1 MLEAVI
7 KPTNKILKKVK
18 KYCVIVFC
26 LIVQNA
32 FSQEIEIMPL
42 VSSAHPRFVAGK
54 DKKEIQKLISTQAEA
69 KTIYDQSKKNIEEY
83 VSRHQTDS
91 TWMVSRLMMFWKT
104 RSTEIFIKGGTYDH
118 AEGEA
123 PVPTV
128 KFPGQR
134 GGISAHAAP
143 KLEDIM
149 PYMDDPRGL
158 YLVNRSTKQLE
169 WVDISKT
176 GNIIEGINN
185 NIMRMAYTSAVL
197 YWISNEEKYA
207 KFAADL
213 FDTYMTGMQ
222 YRKEPF
228 DLSHGHHQTLAGL
241 SSFEVI
247 QEQAIINSLT
257 GIYDYLYSYLKK
269 NKSDKM
275 QVYSDVFRKWADIQI
290 AHGVAFNNWNLMQ
303 AKNVLNI
310 ALMLDDD
317 KNYEDGKG
325 YRYYTNYILNTN
337 SQRQWSLNKVATSG
351 YDAATGFWN
360 ESAGYSLLVL
370 NDFAWFINFF
380 DTYYKLDLV
389 EKLPVLKKAT
399 IAVAQYLFPNGYF
412 ASFGDSHYG
421 RINLNAAYEMLA
433 NARRNKKP
441 EQEKIFTRYIK
452 AIEGYYKER
461 GFNVEKSERSSGNI
475 NSMLYAKENNN
486 INENIEA
493 GNIAEYITPVFS
505 SSHVSYF
512 ALRNGPDAKNGLMAA
527 MSGSKGNH
535 MHAGGISMEIYGK
548 GYVLGPES
556 GIGTNYFQA
565 DYAEYYSQFPAH
577 NTVVVDGISAY
588 PVMKSNHGFEVKSS
602 YPASGVAKDYFAPVS
617 FGDLYF
623 LEPETNA
630 DQRRL
635 TSIIRTSDSTGYYV
649 DIFRSKRKDGKD
661 KMHDYFYHNMG
672 QGLTVTD
679 ATNQPITLQTTDQ
692 LSFGGGHLFA
702 YDYIYAK
709 QSAGKNKDIN
719 AVFNLSI
726 PGKEDVQMN
735 MWMNGNKEREIIIAK
750 SPRSTAIDRMGLPKE
765 IADLPLPTIV
775 ARQNGEAWTKPFTVV
790 FEPSTI
796 SQPKSI
802 RSTSLFEPTNAP
814 ADFTGLVVAN
824 ANGSKQFVFSLPQE
838 GSTVIYE
845 NKSFAGTFGVV
856 SELNSDVQY
865 LFLGNGSAISNGTYS
880 IKAKKTG
887 TSAGIELK
895 AKDVF
900 FFASAP
906 VRISL
911 PAELFKN
918 KQDAKVIMD
927 AKIYKGQVAVYKG
940 KQIMLFDLPVSSYT
954 KLELR

>member
-1 MLEAVI
+1 MMSKTVLIVCFLIASVFS
-7 KPTNKILKKVK
+7 KAQDTKMPSLVSLDYPRYLAGNTNKDYFK
-18 KYCVIVFC
+18 
-26 LIVQNA
+26 
-32 FSQEIEIMPL
+32 
-42 VSSAHPRFVAGK
+42 
-54 DKKEIQKLISTQAEA
+54 KLIASEDPISTGWAT
-69 KTIYDQSKKNIEEY
+69 KIYDQSKKAIEEY
-83 VSRHQTDS
+83 VNRHQTDS

-104 RSTEIFIKGGTYDH
+104 KSTDVFIKGGTYDH

-128 KFPGQR
+128 KFPGMR
-134 GGISAHAAP
+134 GGISAHAVP
-143 KLEDIM
+143 KLEEIM

-207 KFAADL
+207 RFAADL

-257 GIYDYLYSYLKK
+257 GIYDYLYDYLKK
-269 NKSDKM
+269 NKSGKM

-317 KNYEDGKG
+317 KNYENGKG
-325 YRYYTNYILNTN
+325 NQYYTNYILNIN
-337 SQRQWSLNKVATSG
+337 SQRQWSLRKVANEG

-399 IAVAQYLFPNGYF
+399 LAVAQYLFPNGYF

-441 EQEKIFTRYIK
+441 EQETIFTRYIK
-452 AIEGYYKER
+452 AVENYYKER
-461 GFNVEKSERSSGNI
+461 GFNVEKSEQGGGI
-475 NSMLYAKENNN
+475 NSILYAKEKSS
-486 INENIEA
+486 INENSKA
-493 GNIAEYITPVFS
+493 GTIAEYVTPVFS

-512 ALRNGPDAKNGLMAA
+512 ALRNGLDEKNGLMIA

-577 NTVVVDGISAY
+577 NTVAVDGISAY

-602 YPASGVAKDYFAPVS
+602 YPASGVAKDFFSPVS

-623 LEPETNA
+623 LEPET
-630 DQRRL
+630 QC
-635 TSIIRTSDSTGYYV
+635 
-649 DIFRSKRKDGKD
+649 
-661 KMHDYFYHNMG
+661 
-672 QGLTVTD
+672 
-679 ATNQPITLQTTDQ
+679 
-692 LSFGGGHLFA
+692 
-702 YDYIYAK
+702 
-709 QSAGKNKDIN
+709 
-719 AVFNLSI
+719 
-726 PGKEDVQMN
+726 
-735 MWMNGNKEREIIIAK
+735 
-750 SPRSTAIDRMGLPKE
+750 
-765 IADLPLPTIV
+765 
-775 ARQNGEAWTKPFTVV
+775 
-790 FEPSTI
+790 
-796 SQPKSI
+796 
-802 RSTSLFEPTNAP
+802 
-814 ADFTGLVVAN
+814 
-824 ANGSKQFVFSLPQE
+824 
-838 GSTVIYE
+838 
-845 NKSFAGTFGVV
+845 
-856 SELNSDVQY
+856 
-865 LFLGNGSAISNGTYS
+865 
-880 IKAKKTG
+880 
-887 TSAGIELK
+887 
-895 AKDVF
+895 
-900 FFASAP
+900 
-906 VRISL
+906 
-911 PAELFKN
+911 
-918 KQDAKVIMD
+918 
-927 AKIYKGQVAVYKG
+927 
-940 KQIMLFDLPVSSYT
+940 
-954 KLELR
+954 

>member
-1 MLEAVI
+1 MMSKTV
-7 KPTNKILKKVK
+7 
-18 KYCVIVFC
+18 
-26 LIVQNA
+26 LIVCFLTTCISLNA
-32 FSQEIEIMPL
+32 QDIKLPSL
-42 VSSAHPRFVAGK
+42 VSLSYPRCLTGNTDKEYVQKIIAAETWAK
-54 DKKEIQKLISTQAEA
+54 DIYAEA
-69 KTIYDQSKKNIEEY
+69 KKNIDEY
-83 VSRHQTDS
+83 VTRHQTDS
-91 TWMVSRLMMFWKT
+91 TWIVSRLMMFWKT
-104 RSTEIFIKGGTYDH
+104 KSTEIFIKGGTYDH
-118 AEGEA
+118 AEGTA

-134 GGISAHAAP
+134 GGVTAHAAP

-158 YLVNRSTKQLE
+158 YLVNRSTKQME

-176 GNIIEGINN
+176 ANIIENINN
-185 NIMRMAYTSAVL
+185 NIMRMAYTSSVL
-197 YWISNEEKYA
+197 YYITKEEKYA
-207 KFAADL
+207 RFSFDL

-222 YRKEPF
+222 YRKEPT

-247 QEQAIINSLT
+247 QEVAIINSLT
-257 GIYDYLYSYLKK
+257 GIYDFLHDYILQKALQK
-269 NKSDKM
+269 NS
-275 QVYSDVFRKWADIQI
+275 VYTDVFKKWADLQI
-290 AHGVAFNNWNLMQ
+290 DHGVAFNNWNLMQ

-317 KNYEDGKG
+317 KAYADGKG
-325 YRYYTNYILNTN
+325 NQYYTNFILNKN
-337 SQRQWSLNKVATSG
+337 VQRQWSLQKVVNEG
-351 YDAATGFWN
+351 FDEVTGMWN

-370 NDFAWFINFF
+370 NDVMDFVNFF
-380 DTYYKLDLV
+380 DKYYHLDLV
-389 EKLPVLKKAT
+389 VSLPILKKAV
-399 IAVAQYLFPNGYF
+399 IAPAQYLFPNGYF

-421 RINLNAAYEMLA
+421 RINTNAAYKMLSNAIA
-433 NARRNKKP
+433 NNKP
-441 EQEKIFTRYIK
+441 EQQKYFTAYIK
-452 AIEGYYKER
+452 FLQQYYKER
-461 GFNVEKSERSSGNI
+461 GVDPD
-475 NSMLYAKENNN
+475 M
-486 INENIEA
+486 NENGRGINRLVSIEERPQLSKDVQP
-493 GNIAEYITPVFS
+493 GRLTDFISPVFYS
-505 SSHVSYF
+505 AHVSLF
-512 ALRNGPDAKNGLMAA
+512 NLRNGFDNKNGLMIA

-535 MHAGGISMEIYGK
+535 MHAGGMSMELYGK

-577 NTVVVDGISAY
+577 NTVVVDGVSAY

-602 YPASGVAKDYFAPVS
+602 YPGSRSPENYFPAVS
-617 FGDLYF
+617 FGNLFF
-623 LEPETNA
+623 LEPETQS
-630 DQRRL
+630 DQLRL
-635 TSIIRTSDSTGYYV
+635 ISTIRPSDTTAYYI

-672 QGLTVTD
+672 QALTVTD
-679 ATNQPITLQTTDQ
+679 AKNQPITLQSTDQ

-775 ARQNGEAWTKPFTVV
+775 ARQSGEAWTKPFAVV

-796 SQPKSI
+796 SQLKSI
-802 RSTSLFEPTNAP
+802 RSTSLFQPINAP
-814 ADFTGLVVAN
+814 VDFTGLVVTN
-824 ANGSKQFVFSLPQE
+824 ANGSKQFLFSLPQE
-838 GSTVIYE
+838 GNSVMYE
-845 NKSFAGTFGVV
+845 NKSFSGTFAVV
-856 SELNSDVQY
+856 SELNKDVQY
-865 LFLGNGSAISNGTYS
+865 LFLGNGTAIRNGAYS
-880 IKAKKTG
+880 INAKKACVC
-887 TSAGIELK
+887 AGIELK

-918 KQDAKVIMD
+918 KQDAKIMIG
-927 AKIYKGQVAVYKG
+927 AKVYKGRTAVYKG
-940 KQIMLFDLPVSSYT
+940 KQIMLFDLPASAYT
-954 KLELR
+954 KLELK

>member
-1 MLEAVI
+1 MLQAVI
-7 KPTNKILKKVK
+7 KPSNKILKNVK

-32 FSQEIEIMPL
+32 FSQEIKILPL

-54 DKKEIQKLISTQAEA
+54 DKKEIQKLISTQAQA
-69 KTIYDQSKKNIEEY
+69 KNIYDQSKKNIEEY

-91 TWMVSRLMMFWKT
+91 TWIVSKLMMFWKT
-104 RSTEIFIKGGTYDH
+104 KSTDVFIKGGTYDH

-128 KFPGQR
+128 KFPGMR

-149 PYMDDPRGL
+149 PYMDDPKGL
-158 YLVNRSTKQLE
+158 YLVNKSTNQPE

-257 GIYDYLYSYLKK
+257 GIYDYLYSYLEK
-269 NKSDKM
+269 NKPGKM

-310 ALMLDDD
+310 ALMLEDD
-317 KNYEDGKG
+317 KHYADGKG
-325 YRYYTNYILNTN
+325 YRYYTNYILNIN
-337 SQRQWSLNKVATSG
+337 SQRQWSINKVATGG

-370 NDFAWFINFF
+370 NDFAWFVNFF

-399 IAVAQYLFPNGYF
+399 LAVAQYLFPSGYF

-452 AIEGYYKER
+452 AIESFYKER
-461 GFNVEKSERSSGNI
+461 GFNVEKSERGGGNI
-475 NSMLYAKENNN
+475 NSILYAKENNN

-512 ALRNGPDAKNGLMAA
+512 ALRNGLDAKNGLMVA

-535 MHAGGISMEIYGK
+535 MHAGGISMEMYGK

-602 YPASGVAKDYFAPVS
+602 YPASGATKDYFSSVS
-617 FGDLYF
+617 FGNLYF

-630 DQRRL
+630 DQTRL
-635 TSIIRTSDSTGYYV
+635 TSIIRSSDSTAYYV

-661 KMHDYFYHNMG
+661 KIHDYFYHNMG
-672 QGLTVTD
+672 QQLLVNDNAGKALSLQLTEK
-679 ATNQPITLQTTDQ
+679 

-702 YDYIYAK
+702 YDYLYDKKSITTD
-709 QSAGKNKDIN
+709 KDIN
-719 AVFNLSI
+719 AVFKLTI
-726 PGKEDVQMN
+726 PGKEEVQMN
-735 MWMNGNKEREIIIAK
+735 MWIKGEKDREIFSVK
-750 SPRSTAIDRMGLPKE
+750 SPKSKSIDRMGLPNE
-765 IADLPLPTIV
+765 IVELPMPTIV
-775 ARQNGEAWTKPFTVV
+775 ARQTGEAWTKPFAVV
-790 FEPSTI
+790 FEPSTT

-802 RSTSLFEPTNAP
+802 LSIQSFKPVIAAT
-814 ADFTGLVVAN
+814 DFVGLEIEGKA
-824 ANGSKQFVFSLPQE
+824 GDKQFVFSATE
-838 GSTVIYE
+838 TGKDIVYNEKVFSGTYAVI
-845 NKSFAGTFGVV
+845 
-856 SELNSDVQY
+856 SETKNGFQY
-865 LFLGNGSAISNGTYS
+865 LFLGSGKKIAKGGYSLTAKSSAASAVLEIKNNDWFFTGSSPVTVTIPGEKFKGTTYRISIGNRSFTGKKIVQKGKPVISFELPASTYS
-880 IKAKKTG
+880 K
-887 TSAGIELK
+887 IE
-895 AKDVF
+895 
-900 FFASAP
+900 
-906 VRISL
+906 
-911 PAELFKN
+911 FK
-918 KQDAKVIMD
+918 
-927 AKIYKGQVAVYKG
+927 
-940 KQIMLFDLPVSSYT
+940 
-954 KLELR
+954 

>member
-1 MLEAVI
+1 MLQAVM
-7 KPTNKILKKVK
+7 KLSNKILKNVK

-32 FSQEIEIMPL
+32 FSQEIKILPL

-54 DKKEIQKLISTQAEA
+54 DKKEIQKLINTQAHA
-69 KTIYDQSKKNIEEY
+69 KNIYDQSKKNIDEY

-91 TWMVSRLMMFWKT
+91 TWIVSRLMMFWKT
-104 RSTEIFIKGGTYDH
+104 KSTDVFIKGGTYDH
-118 AEGEA
+118 ADGEA

-134 GGISAHAAP
+134 GGVSAHSAP

-158 YLVNRSTKQLE
+158 YLVNKSTNQLE

-185 NIMRMAYTSAVL
+185 NIMRMAYTSAAL

-213 FDTYMTGMQ
+213 FDTYMSGMQ

-247 QEQAIINSLT
+247 QEQAMINSLT
-257 GIYDYLYSYLKK
+257 GIYDYLYDYLEK
-269 NKSDKM
+269 NKSGKIPA
-275 QVYSDVFRKWADIQI
+275 YSDVFRKWADIQI

-303 AKNVLNI
+303 AKNVLNM
-310 ALMLDDD
+310 ALMLEDDN
-317 KNYEDGKG
+317 NYADGKG

-351 YDAATGFWN
+351 YDAETGFWN

-389 EKLPVLKKAT
+389 EKLPILKKAT
-399 IAVAQYLFPNGYF
+399 LAAAQYLFPNGYY

-421 RINLNAAYEMLA
+421 RINLEAAHEMLA
-433 NARRNKKP
+433 NAKKNKKP
-441 EQEKIFTRYIK
+441 EQQKIFTRYIK
-452 AIEGYYKER
+452 TIESYYKER
-461 GFNVEKSERSSGNI
+461 AFTAERSEQGSKNI
-475 NSMLYAKENNN
+475 NSILYAKENNN
-486 INENIEA
+486 INDSIEA

-512 ALRNGPDAKNGLMAA
+512 ALRNGLDAKNGLMVA

-535 MHAGGISMEIYGK
+535 MHAGGISMEMYGK
-548 GYVLGPES
+548 GYMLGPES

-577 NTVVVDGISAY
+577 NTVAVDGISAY
-588 PVMKSNHGFEVKSS
+588 PVMKSNHGFEVMSS
-602 YPASGVAKDYFAPVS
+602 YPASGVTNNYFPAVS
-617 FGDLYF
+617 FGNLYF

-630 DQRRL
+630 DQTRL
-635 TSIIRTSDSTGYYV
+635 ISIVRTSDSTAYYV

-672 QGLTVTD
+672 QQLVVNDNAGNAVSM
-679 ATNQPITLQTTDQ
+679 QPTEK

-702 YDYIYAK
+702 YDYLYDKKSITTD
-709 QSAGKNKDIN
+709 KDIN
-719 AVFNLSI
+719 AVFKLTV
-726 PGKEDVQMN
+726 PGKEEVQMN
-735 MWMNGNKEREIIIAK
+735 MWIKGEKAREIFSVK
-750 SPRSTAIDRMGLPKE
+750 SPKSKSIDRMGLPGE
-765 IADLPLPTIV
+765 IVELPIPTIV
-775 ARQNGEAWTKPFTVV
+775 ARQSGEAWTKPFAVV
-790 FEPSTI
+790 FEPSTT

-802 RSTSLFEPTNAP
+802 AAIHSFKPVNSP
-814 ADFTGLVVAN
+814 ADFVGLEIEGKTGD
-824 ANGSKQFVFSLPQE
+824 KQFIFSGTAAE
-838 GSTVIYE
+838 KSIAYNEKTFSGTYAVI
-845 NKSFAGTFGVV
+845 
-856 SELNSDVQY
+856 SETRYGFQY
-865 LFLGNGSAISNGTYS
+865 LFLGNGKEIGNGGYSIIAKSPDAFAVLEIKNNEWFFAGSSPVTVTIPAERFKGKTTYRITMGNKSFTGKKILRVRKPVISFELPESTYS
-880 IKAKKTG
+880 K
-887 TSAGIELK
+887 IELK
-895 AKDVF
+895 
-900 FFASAP
+900 
-906 VRISL
+906 
-911 PAELFKN
+911 
-918 KQDAKVIMD
+918 
-927 AKIYKGQVAVYKG
+927 
-940 KQIMLFDLPVSSYT
+940 
-954 KLELR
+954 